1 MCVCVGGVGWAGWAG
16 ARFRNH
22 RQSAAP
28 CGCAGSLLLQ
38 DLTPALV
45 LTVSAPIDSLGLL
58 PALRERELMMGM
70 KMPPARAVVD
80 GMAGAMHA
88 SATAQG
94 EAQTRRVKV
103 VLLGAGTHALGAPGL
118 EYTP

>member
-1 MCVCVGGVGWAGWAG
+1 
-16 ARFRNH
+16 
-22 RQSAAP
+22 
-28 CGCAGSLLLQ
+28 
-38 DLTPALV
+38 
-45 LTVSAPIDSLGLL
+45 
-58 PALRERELMMGM
+58 MMGM